1 MTQTRRWSLLTAV
14 TVVLL
19 LLAGWFLLVAPQ
31 RSEATEL
38 RDSAQAQDDANA
50 ALRTRIEVL
59 AAQSEDLPEQQA
71 RLAELGITIPSD
83 PALPA
88 LIRDLTEA
96 AEVSGVELVSLAPA
110 LPTLLPGAAPLAP
123 TAAPVPDADAAGEEA
138 EGEDA
143 DGEATEGAG
152 EAAAGSDPAAP
163 GAAAV
168 PAAPVDPLYMVPA
181 AIEVTGSYYQ
191 IEQFLNKIE
200 DLRRAFLVT
209 GFTLSGDA
217 GAEGETAEET
227 TEETTLRLTLNGRV
241 FVASSAQ
248 LEEAVPPGTE
258 TDATDPA
265 TDTATDAATDG
276 ATDPA
281 TDAATDTATDPA
293 TDTATDPAT
302 DAGVFGEGATTPTD
316 GATGDADTN

>member
-59 AAQSEDLPEQQA
+59 AAQAEDLPEQQA

-110 LPTLLPGAAPLAP
+110 LPTLLPGAAPLVAP
-123 TAAPVPDADAAGEEA
+123 TPAPDADTEA
-138 EGEDA
+138 EGAEA
-143 DGEATEGAG
+143 DGEAAEDTGE
-152 EAAAGSDPAAP
+152 EAAGTDPAVP

-168 PAAPVDPLYMVPA
+168 PAAPVDPLYMVPT

-209 GFTLSGDA
+209 GFTLSADA

-302 DAGVFGEGATTPTD
+302 DPGVPGEGATTPAD